1 MRAGPGLLWLCHVR
15 LDAVLPGLGARHLD
29 LDRADVERP
38 AALQPG
44 LRRVHGGVQGS
55 SHGHQ
60 LLRLPSDCCA
70 WLPSWTTQDE
80 VYSECHP
87 RFQYETDP
95 SSGLSLEQIVLPFI
109 SLCQGVPVPGGG
121 GGGGHRRHLEVA
133 GGTVTESD
141 SSGGKNLKL
150 LVVTPPMDPESI

>member
-1 MRAGPGLLWLCHVR
+1 MSL
-15 LDAVLPGLGARHLD
+15 
-29 LDRADVERP
+29 
-38 AALQPG
+38 
-44 LRRVHGGVQGS
+44 
-55 SHGHQ
+55 
-60 LLRLPSDCCA
+60 
-70 WLPSWTTQDE
+70 LPSWTTQDE

-121 GGGGHRRHLEVA
+121 GGGHRRHLEVA
-133 GGTVTESD
+133 GGTVTESG

-150 LVVTPPMDPESI
+150 VVVTPPMDPESI